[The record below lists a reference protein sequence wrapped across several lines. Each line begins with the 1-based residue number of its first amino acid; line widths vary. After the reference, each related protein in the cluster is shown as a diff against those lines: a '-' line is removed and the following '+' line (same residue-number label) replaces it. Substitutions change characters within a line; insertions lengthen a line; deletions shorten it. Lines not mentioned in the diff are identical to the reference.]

1 LLWTGP
7 QGITGAFPVFLIGT
21 VAGNP
26 GLQVPAGAFLLH
38 FLNFMFSHTIRERMV
53 VLLSVLQLFSVFCTF
68 MVFLLPL
75 PDPAGD
81 PERTLA
87 AVML

>member
-1 LLWTGP
+1 VFLTGP
-7 QGITGAFPVFLIGT
+7 

-26 GLQVPAGAFLLH
+26 GLQVPAGAFLPH
-38 FLNFMFSHTIRERMV
+38 FMSFRTIRERMV
-53 VLLSVLQLFSVFCTF
+53 VLLSVSRVFSFFCTF